1 MVPFTTTTLFL
12 FEPPLKF
19 ERLNVDDVVVDIGV
33 PFCSRDEA
41 SMTRLGGFLK
51 LWVKIFATKVA
62 LNVW

>member
-33 PFCSRDEA
+33 PFCPRDEA
-41 SMTRLGGFLK
+41 SVTRLGGF
-51 LWVKIFATKVA
+51 
-62 LNVW
+62 

>member
-33 PFCSRDEA
+33 PFCSSDQIR
-41 SMTRLGGFLK
+41 RFLK
-51 LWVKIFATKVA
+51 FWVKIFATKVA